1 MLDIF
6 GSHITM
12 YLNIK
17 TDKKKLQK
25 ALISEQFLVLGS
37 SDVDTV
43 FCSQRLSDRYKE
55 LDLDGECFLSPC

>member
-6 GSHITM
+6 GSHISM

-25 ALISEQFLVLGS
+25 ALISVQFLVL
-37 SDVDTV
+37 DH
-43 FCSQRLSDRYKE
+43 QM
-55 LDLDGECFLSPC
+55 